1 MISSGKEAS
10 TMKVTKKML
19 RNGYSGPGEMDDSV
33 AEYVDGKRYGLGVD
47 KTYAGQYKD
56 DKLHGYAISKV
67 TRNINR
73 YEDGQIVEQ
82 LVTRNMNGNVW
93 IGTGNTGILIRDDG
107 TIGYKKPVYVENP
120 VYVLTDKKEYK
131 RISMVDLKMRQMDMR
146 GWHCPIYKT
155 NFSINP
161 VGEICSGVCA
171 NVRHIASHEGHW
183 KDYDKLDLNTETL
196 CKTKA
201 CFCDADLLQ
210 PKAKTEEL
218 LEYFV
223 RNKQF
228 NHWELEELPVVET
241 DDNIVAMGRGMAMPM
256 AEVHFHIGLRC
267 NYDCA
272 YCPGPT
278 FDDEGKLINGVHDN
292 ASPHMTTEEFTHG
305 LNLVDPYVP
314 KKPSRRLYITGG
326 EPTLNPQIVN
336 LVDISFQK
344 GYETRISTNGTGSE
358 KKYRDLLDKGVF
370 LEFSFHVEFTIDK
383 VIQKVANLVADYP
396 QDQINVK
403 CMSFEDTPFAE
414 KVQKI
419 IPKDKDIFYYPI
431 YGRDI
436 EHKYYFE
443 RTEEQKAKA
452 EVIFSD

>member
-1 MISSGKEAS
+1 MTFSDKGANS
-10 TMKVTKKML
+10 MRVTKIML

-33 AEYVDGKRYGLGVD
+33 HEYTGGKRNGLGVD
-47 KTYAGQYKD
+47 KTYAGEWKE
-56 DKLHGYAISKV
+56 DKLNGYAISKV
-67 TRNINR
+67 TKNVSR
-73 YEDGQIVEQ
+73 YKDGIIDEQ
-82 LVTRNMNGNVW
+82 LITRYMNGNIW
-93 IGTGNTGILIRDDG
+93 IGTDDTGILIRDDG
-107 TIGYKKPVYVENP
+107 SIGYSKPVYVENP
-120 VYVLTDKKEYK
+120 VYVLTDKMEYK
-131 RISMVDLKMRQMDMR
+131 RISMVDLKMREIDFR
-146 GWHCPIYKT
+146 GWYCPIYKS

-183 KDYDKLDLNTETL
+183 KDIKKLNLKKETM

-201 CFCDADLLQ
+201 CFCDADILQ

-223 RNKQF
+223 TNKKF
-228 NHWELEELPVVET
+228 NHWQLEELPVAKP
-241 DDNIVAMGRGMAMPM
+241 DDNLVAMGRGMAMPM
-256 AEVHFHIGLRC
+256 AEVHFHLGLRC

-278 FDDEGKLINGVHDN
+278 FDETGKLINGVHDN
-292 ASPHMTTEEFTHG
+292 KSPHMTVEEFRHG
-305 LNLVDPYVP
+305 LNLIDPHLP
-314 KKPSRRLYITGG
+314 KKPNRRMYLTGG
-326 EPTLNPQIVN
+326 EPTLNPEIMKFVE
-336 LVDISFQK
+336 ICFQR
-344 GYETRISTNGTGSE
+344 GYETRMSTNGTGSE

-383 VIQKVANLVADYP
+383 VIQKVANLVQDYP

-414 KVQKI
+414 KVQRI

-436 EHKYYFE
+436 EHKYYNE
-443 RTEEQKAKA
+443 RTEEEKEKA

>member
-1 MISSGKEAS
+1 
-10 TMKVTKKML
+10 MKVTKKML
-19 RNGYSGPGEMDDSV
+19 KNGYSGPGEMDDSV
-33 AEYVDGKRYGLGVD
+33 AEYIDGKRNGLGVD

-56 DKLHGYAISKV
+56 DKLNGYAVSKV
-67 TRNINR
+67 TRNVNR

-82 LVTRNMNGNVW
+82 LVTRFMNGNVW
-93 IGTGNTGILIRDDG
+93 IGTGDTGILIRDDG
-107 TIGYKKPVYVENP
+107 SIGHKKPIYVENP

-131 RISMVDLKMRQMDMR
+131 RISMVDLKMRQIDFR
-146 GWHCPIYKT
+146 GWHCPIYKS

-171 NVRHIASHEGHW
+171 NVRHVGIWETHW
-183 KDYDKLDLNTETL
+183 KNLDKLDLKEEKM

-218 LEYFV
+218 LDYFTE
-223 RNKQF
+223 NKNF
-228 NHWELEELPVVET
+228 NHWQLEELPIADEN
-241 DDNIVAMGRGMAMPM
+241 DNIVAMGRGMAMPM

-267 NYDCA
+267 NYNCA
-272 YCPGPT
+272 YCPGPE
-278 FDDEGKLINGVHDN
+278 FDEDGKLVSGVHDN
-292 ASPHMTTEEFTHG
+292 SSPHITVDEFTHG
-305 LNLVDPYVP
+305 LNLLDPYVP
-314 KKPSRRLYITGG
+314 KKPNRRLYITGG
-326 EPTLNPQIVN
+326 EPTLNPKLPE
-336 LVDISFQK
+336 LVQVSFQK

-358 KKYRDLLDKGVF
+358 KKYRDLLDKGVY

-396 QDQINVK
+396 QEMINVK

-414 KVQKI
+414 KVQRI
-419 IPKDKDIFYYPI
+419 IPKDRDIFYYPI

-436 EHKYYFE
+436 EHKYYHE
-443 RTEEQKAKA
+443 RTEEEKEKA